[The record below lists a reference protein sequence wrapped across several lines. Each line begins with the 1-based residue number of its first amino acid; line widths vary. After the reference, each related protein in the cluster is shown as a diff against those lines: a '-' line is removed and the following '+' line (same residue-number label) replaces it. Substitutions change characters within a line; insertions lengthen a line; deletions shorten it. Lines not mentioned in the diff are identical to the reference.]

1 MNNPVSS
8 RSFLSACLER
18 GLSADAEGEV
28 VVDDVQLERVLAPPL
43 RRRQS
48 GVPGD
53 LQLVSDQI

>member
-1 MNNPVSS
+1 M
-8 RSFLSACLER
+8 SACLES
-18 GLSADAEGEV
+18 GLGADAEGEV
-28 VVDDVQLERVLAPPL
+28 VVDDVQLERVLAAPL